1 MPEKSTHL
9 DRILGRI
16 DDLDTDNLTSL
27 VRRLVRERTLLET
40 VFNTIQEGILVVDR
54 EGRVEY
60 ANSAAGTLLG
70 LKEKDLGEIIL
81 WKVVPDLGQI
91 LDFETQSDPAL
102 LPASTRELEITYPEH
117 RFVRLYVVPFETEE
131 GESRD
136 LRYALIISDITE
148 EKSSTEERIA
158 EERISSIFDL
168 AAGVAHELGNP
179 LNAIHIHLQLME
191 RSLMCLEDGRTVD
204 KLTDSLKVCA
214 SEVQRLDGIINH
226 FLNAIRPQ
234 PPDMR
239 EIDLLDVLEE
249 VINLQAHE
257 LQDLD
262 IAVEVEL
269 EHDLPAIMG
278 DPEQLK
284 QVFFNLVKNAM
295 EAMDTGGQ
303 LRISARVDE
312 DFVTLFFADTGV
324 GISQQELSRVF
335 QPYYTSKA
343 DGHGLGVMVVQRIV
357 RDHGG
362 QIGIDSQPGKGTVI
376 SLRFPRQHRRMRMLE
391 SNATT

>member
-1 MPEKSTHL
+1 MPDKSTHL

-81 WKVVPDLGQI
+81 WKVMPDLGQI
-91 LDFETQSDPAL
+91 LDFETQADPAL

-131 GESRD
+131 GELRD

-158 EERISSIFDL
+158 EERISSILDL

-179 LNAIHIHLQLME
+179 LNAIHIHLQLMQ
-191 RSLMCLEDGRTVD
+191 RSLMCLERGATVD
-204 KLTDSLKVCA
+204 KLSDSLKVCA

-249 VINLQAHE
+249 VINLQAQE

-312 DFVTLFFADTGV
+312 DYVTLFFTDTGV
-324 GISQQELSRVF
+324 GISQQELSRIF

-343 DGHGLGVMVVQRIV
+343 DGHGLGMMVVQRIV

-362 QIGIDSQPGKGTVI
+362 
-376 SLRFPRQHRRMRMLE
+376 
-391 SNATT
+391 